1 MSGPGPFAQLRQ
13 RHHLAAQAA
22 AAVNR
27 WAAAAAAVAG
37 TDPPA
42 DGKQHWTAT
51 VDGCPGAFGW
61 GHTRTAALADLE
73 SVLAGW
79 AELKLKD
86 GDTDIPSAGVSTSH
100 QSRLRQATR
109 NSGCPADVAPVA
121 AGERSKHS
129 NIGTLRRRCSRTA
142 LSAKLGRLR
151 HSWPRWDR
159 TGGLSRIRRA
169 L

>member
-1 MSGPGPFAQLRQ
+1 MPGPGLFAQLRQ

-22 AAVNR
+22 AAVNW

-79 AELKLKD
+79 AELKD
-86 GDTDIPSAGVSTSH
+86 GDTDIPSAGGVD
-100 QSRLRQATR
+100 LAAVQAQTGHPKLGLPR
-109 NSGCPADVAPVA
+109 RRRARRRRRA
-121 AGERSKHS
+121 
-129 NIGTLRRRCSRTA
+129 IGTLEQ
-142 LSAKLGRLR
+142 R
-151 HSWPRWDR
+151 HAPPPLHQDGAISQTRPP
-159 TGGLSRIRRA
+159 SP
-169 L
+169 